1 MAKMKRPG
9 HPALAL
15 QLLEKKSRTGVSE
28 IMHSPAWRKLDAD
41 DKRFLS
47 LYLHWKDYKKAQVLA
62 NVSTE
67 WLAERERDV
76 DFQAVLQEALDHP
89 VQVGLIMMA
98 EAVPYAVVELF
109 SVMEQNRNLNAKLKA
124 IDMIFKA
131 TGVIVDEEEASG
143 VENNQFN
150 VQVIHWDHNK
160 EPVGFVP
167 EVEGRLMQPTDDC

>member
-1 MAKMKRPG
+1 MGIMKRPG

-15 QLLEKKSRTGVSE
+15 KLLEKKSRTEELE
-28 IMHSPAWRKLDAD
+28 IVHSPAWRKLGAD
-41 DKRFLS
+41 DKRFLG
-47 LYLHWKDYKKAQVLA
+47 LYLHWKDYKKAQLMA
-62 NVSTE
+62 EVSTD
-67 WLAERERDV
+67 WLAEREKDP

-131 TGVIVDEEEASG
+131 AGVIVDEEAG

-150 VQVIHWDHNK
+150 IQVIHWDNK
-160 EPVGFVP
+160 VNTPDLDRAIDATE
-167 EVEGRLMQPTDDC
+167 